1 MMRIVLSN
9 LRRKGDVLKWAE
21 EQIVLQ
27 KIIDLL
33 YVEGLEFDLKI
44 EDIESVD

>member
-1 MMRIVLSN
+1 MMRIILSN
-9 LRRKGDVLKWAE
+9 FRRKGDPLSRAE
-21 EQIVLQ
+21 EQVILQ

-44 EDIESVD
+44 EDIESAD

>member
-1 MMRIVLSN
+1 MRIALSN
-9 LRRKGDVLKWAE
+9 FRRKGDVLNRAE

-33 YVEGLEFDLKI
+33 YVEGLEFDLKV
-44 EDIESVD
+44 EDVESTD

>member
-9 LRRKGDVLKWAE
+9 LRRKGDVLNRAE

>member
-1 MMRIVLSN
+1 MTRIVLSN
-9 LRRKGDVLKWAE
+9 FRRKGDVLNRAE